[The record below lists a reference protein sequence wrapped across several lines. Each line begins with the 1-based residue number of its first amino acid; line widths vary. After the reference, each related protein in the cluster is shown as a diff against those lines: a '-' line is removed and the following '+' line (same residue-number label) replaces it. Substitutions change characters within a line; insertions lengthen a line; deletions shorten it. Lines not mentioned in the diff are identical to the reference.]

1 MSTRRRPPLAVLPVA
16 IAVIQ
21 VVGTHF
27 AAMHLGRV
35 LPLAAIALLLAGPA
49 LLLLR
54 RSLPGP
60 MAAASA
66 GVALGY
72 LASGFPMGPFA
83 LSLVIALVLALV
95 AGAR

>member
-1 MSTRRRPPLAVLPVA
+1 MSTRRRPPLAVLPMA

-21 VVGTHF
+21 VVCTH
-27 AAMHLGRV
+27 
-35 LPLAAIALLLAGPA
+35 LAAIALRLAGPA
-49 LLLLR
+49 LLR

-60 MAAASA
+60 MAAAGA

-72 LASGFPMGPFA
+72 LASGIPMGPFA
-83 LSLVIALVLALV
+83 LSLIIALVLALV